1 MKDYVIVTDSTTD
14 LTYEYA
20 QENNLCVLPLC
31 FIDQEGKEYSNT
43 LDHKDMGIKDFYN
56 RMRKGEVFKTN
67 QVNVQTY
74 QDLFTKIIKEGKD
87 IVVVSFSSGLSGCYN
102 SACVAKNLVSEEY
115 PDAKIAVIDSL
126 CASLGEG
133 LFVHYLVKAKNEGMT
148 FDEIVCYGEKLKHQI
163 SHWFT
168 VDDID
173 TLRRGGR
180 LSSTTAFVAKTLN
193 IKPVLYVSPEGKLV
207 ARGKKIGRK
216 SALNAIVDKLVEM
229 YDKEKND
236 IFFIC
241 HGDCMNDVLYV
252 KERITKLTGINN
264 FLVNEVG
271 PVIGS
276 HAGPGVLA
284 VFFVSDGR

>member
-148 FDEIVCYGEKLKHQI
+148 FDEIVCYGEKLKHHI